1 MATWNSPPV
10 TQAELAATNA
20 AVAAAASAASAA
32 QGDAT
37 HALASAATAQAA
49 ADASGVAAAAAQAT
63 ADAAVPR
70 DTRPS
75 TSGNVTIL
83 TGRPWGSNSGT
94 VTFAKDTWRCTLTHM
109 ATPVTV
115 AGLGVITT
123 VAAALGTAVLIFG
136 VWSRDNDGRPATRL
150 FDWATL
156 GSIDLTAAP
165 GTLVLATPGLVIPAG
180 EFFVGCAWAG
190 TAVTSPVLV
199 THSGLAAGTDSLTGN
214 NTGYSYAASGL
225 AVPDPFVPA
234 TGTTG
239 GITVLMRLV

>member
-1 MATWNSPPV
+1 V

-49 ADASGVAAAAAQAT
+49 ADASGVAA
-63 ADAAVPR
+63 AAVPR

-123 VAAALGTAVLIFG
+123 V
-136 VWSRDNDGRPATRL
+136 
-150 FDWATL
+150 
-156 GSIDLTAAP
+156 
-165 GTLVLATPGLVIPAG
+165 
-180 EFFVGCAWAG
+180 
-190 TAVTSPVLV
+190 
-199 THSGLAAGTDSLTGN
+199 
-214 NTGYSYAASGL
+214 
-225 AVPDPFVPA
+225 
-234 TGTTG
+234 
-239 GITVLMRLV
+239 

>member
-10 TQAELAATNA
+10 TQAQIATLTTSLAATTGIATDALLA
-20 AVAAAASAASAA
+20 A
-32 QGDAT
+32 GN
-37 HALASAATAQAA
+37 AQAIA
-49 ADASGVAAAAAQAT
+49 YSAQTT

-94 VTFAKDTWRCTLTHM
+94 VTFSKDAWRCTLTHM
-109 ATPVTV
+109 ATPITV
-115 AGLGVITT
+115 SGLGVITT
-123 VAAALGTAVLIFG
+123 VAASNGTAVLIFG
-136 VWSRDNDGRPATRL
+136 VWSRGSDGRPGARL
-150 FDWATL
+150 YNWATL

-180 EFFVGCAWAG
+180 EYFVGCAWAG
-190 TAVTSPVLV
+190 TASTSPVLV
-199 THSGLAAGTDSLTGN
+199 THSGLSAGTDSLTGN
-214 NTGYSYAASGL
+214 NYGYSYAASGL

-239 GITVLMRLV
+239 GVTVLMRLV